1 MRKHFAISTLLSV
14 SMILSSLSCIPGRM
28 AWAAEQTQGRIAAA
42 SISGKN
48 TAAPQALPADQND
61 PGYERLT
68 GQYEPAAEENIS
80 GAGSAVSTFSADAQ
94 GSGGFLSVNPAASGL
109 KGYSSSVSAY
119 TGKTYTHAS
128 NFDGMSIYNGIDVS
142 YHQGTIN
149 WSKVKAAGIDFAI
162 ASGLPRLLQRLSR
175 HRFQIYYIY

>member
-42 SISGKN
+42 SISGKS

-80 GAGSAVSTFSADAQ
+80 GAGSAVSTFSADA
-94 GSGGFLSVNPAASGL
+94 AGL
-109 KGYSSSVSAY
+109 RRIS
-119 TGKTYTHAS
+119 
-128 NFDGMSIYNGIDVS
+128 F
-142 YHQGTIN
+142 
-149 WSKVKAAGIDFAI
+149 
-162 ASGLPRLLQRLSR
+162 RESR
-175 HRFQIYYIY
+175 HLRSEGLQFFRKRIHRQDLHTRIQF

>member
-1 MRKHFAISTLLSV
+1 MH
-14 SMILSSLSCIPGRM
+14 G
-28 AWAAEQTQGRIAAA
+28 
-42 SISGKN
+42 
-48 TAAPQALPADQND
+48 
-61 PGYERLT
+61 
-68 GQYEPAAEENIS
+68 
-80 GAGSAVSTFSADAQ
+80 
-94 GSGGFLSVNPAASGL
+94 GSGGFLSVNPATSGL

-149 WSKVKAAGIDFAI
+149 WSMVKAAGIDFAI
-162 ASGLPRLLQRLSR
+162 LRLGLPRLLQRLSR